1 MVGTQTMVSF
11 GHFLLPD
18 LDPKPKHAE
27 TLRPLR
33 RIEKMIQFPLLRS
46 PKKVLTLTWKRTEA
60 IRRRYGGNAWG
71 VRRTGALV
79 LGFQFLKPQPRHLG
93 SF

>member
-60 IRRRYGGNAWG
+60 IRRQRMGCTTY
-71 VRRTGALV
+71 RGA
-79 LGFQFLKPQPRHLG
+79 GPRV
-93 SF
+93 SVSETAT

>member
-46 PKKVLTLTWKRTEA
+46 PKKVLTLTW
-60 IRRRYGGNAWG
+60 RRYGGDTEATHG
-71 VRRTGALV
+71 VYDVQGRW
-79 LGFQFLKPQPRHLG
+79 
-93 SF
+93 S